1 MHCRAQW
8 TTLAARSLTAQ
19 LQLLLRDQ
27 SDDVNLRSDGQSEQP
42 GSLLRRGDRNR
53 LTRCPTLLDS
63 HNAMSRSS
71 GIRLLVCAVA
81 FLVASCAD
89 TYAAEGAKSGAVGG
103 AVAGAVLGIFTGNV
117 GGSMVAGAA
126 ASAAA
131 GAAIGGMTPKQA
143 PQGTAPA
150 PAQGQGNLAS
160 TDPKLLERQQALE
173 AKIGSANFD
182 AARML
187 ALCRHNSAIELAR
200 NAYTT
205 ADTQERRGYALM
217 IEAVAA
223 EEKGDT
229 ATAAAVYPRLVEV
242 DPGIGSTD
250 KARNDALSGVLK
262 VQQVRKDYGLSPTC
276 Q

>member
-1 MHCRAQW
+1 MLH
-8 TTLAARSLTAQ
+8 SN
-19 LQLLLRDQ
+19 
-27 SDDVNLRSDGQSEQP
+27 V
-42 GSLLRRGDRNR
+42 
-53 LTRCPTLLDS
+53 
-63 HNAMSRSS
+63 M
-71 GIRLLVCAVA
+71 RLLICAVA
-81 FLVASCAD
+81 FLTASCAD

-103 AVAGAVLGIFTGNV
+103 AVAGAVLGVFTGNI

-131 GAAIGGMTPKQA
+131 GAAIGGMTPKT
-143 PQGTAPA
+143 PQGAAATSAQAQGSPA
-150 PAQGQGNLAS
+150 PN
-160 TDPKLLERQQALE
+160 DPKLLERQQALE
-173 AKIGSANFD
+173 KKIGPANFD

-229 ATAAAVYPRLVEV
+229 ASAAAVYPRLVEV
-242 DPGIGSTD
+242 DPGMGSTD
-250 KARNDALSGVLK
+250 KARNAALSGVLK
-262 VQQVRKDYGLSPTC
+262 VQQVRKDYGRSPTC
-276 Q
+276 

>member
-1 MHCRAQW
+1 M
-8 TTLAARSLTAQ
+8 
-19 LQLLLRDQ
+19 
-27 SDDVNLRSDGQSEQP
+27 
-42 GSLLRRGDRNR
+42 
-53 LTRCPTLLDS
+53 TLLTC
-63 HNAMSRSS
+63 
-71 GIRLLVCAVA
+71 VVA
-81 FLVASCAD
+81 FLTASCAD

-103 AVAGAVLGIFTGNV
+103 AVAGAVIGIFTGNV

-131 GAAIGGMTPKQA
+131 GAAVGGMTPKA
-143 PQGTAPA
+143 PQGAA
-150 PAQGQGNLAS
+150 PAQTQGSSAP

-173 AKIGSANFD
+173 NKIGPANFD

-200 NAYTT
+200 NAYTS

-223 EEKGDT
+223 EETGDT
-229 ATAAAVYPRLVEV
+229 ASAAAVYPRLVEV
-242 DPGIGSTD
+242 DPGIGSVD
-250 KARNDALSGVLK
+250 KARNAALSGVLK
-262 VQQVRKDYGLSPTC
+262 VQQVRKDHGLSPTC

>member
-1 MHCRAQW
+1 
-8 TTLAARSLTAQ
+8 
-19 LQLLLRDQ
+19 
-27 SDDVNLRSDGQSEQP
+27 
-42 GSLLRRGDRNR
+42 
-53 LTRCPTLLDS
+53 
-63 HNAMSRSS
+63 MSRSS
-71 GIRLLVCAVA
+71 GLALMVCAVA
-81 FLVASCAD
+81 FLIASCAD

-143 PQGTAPA
+143 PAGAAPA
-150 PAQGQGNLAS
+150 PAQGQGNPP
-160 TDPKLLERQQALE
+160 TDPKLVERQQALE
-173 AKIGSANFD
+173 NKIGPANFD

-223 EEKGDT
+223 EEAGDT

-250 KARNDALSGVLK
+250 RARNAALSGVLK
-262 VQQVRKDYGLSPTC
+262 VQQVRKEYGLSPTC

>member
-1 MHCRAQW
+1 
-8 TTLAARSLTAQ
+8 
-19 LQLLLRDQ
+19 
-27 SDDVNLRSDGQSEQP
+27 
-42 GSLLRRGDRNR
+42 
-53 LTRCPTLLDS
+53 
-63 HNAMSRSS
+63 MSRSS
-71 GIRLLVCAVA
+71 GMTLLVCAVA
-81 FLVASCAD
+81 FLTASCAD

-103 AVAGAVLGIFTGNV
+103 AVAGAVLGIFTGNI

-131 GAAIGGMTPKQA
+131 GAAIGGMTPKA
-143 PQGTAPA
+143 PQGAAPPA
-150 PAQGQGNLAS
+150 AQGQGSSAPP

-173 AKIGSANFD
+173 TKIGAANFD

-200 NAYTT
+200 NAYTN
-205 ADTQERRGYALM
+205 ADSQERRGYALM

-223 EEKGDT
+223 EEAGDT
-229 ATAAAVYPRLVEV
+229 TTAAAVYPRLVEV

-250 KARNDALSGVLK
+250 KARSMALSGVLK
-262 VQQVRKDYGLSPTC
+262 VQQVRKEYGRSPTC